1 MRLLGGFCLAW
12 GETPFPPIASQPARS
27 LFAYLITHRDRP
39 HTRALLAGTFW
50 PDLPDSQ
57 ARRRL
62 SQALWQIGRVLQ
74 SLPGPTSYL
83 LADAETVQ
91 FNATSAYWLD
101 VEAFEKS
108 ADQEAVVLYRG
119 EFLAGFYD
127 DWMVVERERLR
138 ERHLAVLGRL
148 LALCKREGD
157 YKEALGYA
165 HRLVADNP
173 LDEEG
178 HREVMRLCFLL
189 GRRGEAAQQYECCR
203 AILAEELGI
212 EPAAATTALHRE
224 IAAQGA
230 AAETPYLPQGA
241 GARPTSVLEGAG
253 LPPLVGRAAERAA
266 LVGWLEQAG
275 RGQGGLALL
284 EGEAGIGKTRLLE
297 EVARDARWRGVQVLW
312 GHAGEV
318 ADAPPYG
325 PLREVLHAGVSPLR
339 AGQLAQLVSA
349 TTLRDAALLLPEL
362 VAATGPPATARPT
375 SAFDQPQLLQAL
387 SRIVL
392 ALGQLAPHLLIL
404 EDLHWAGEDTFS
416 ALEHLAAHLPSG
428 RVLVIGSYRSGEA
441 RARPPVWD
449 ALQALDRAGLCQRL
463 ELAPLSLA
471 EAGELVSY
479 ALGLAHAA
487 PFFADRLH
495 RETAGN
501 PLFILETLRSLH
513 DERVLYRDRN
523 GAWST
528 PWDETTVDYAELPL
542 PAGVRQVITRRLA
555 RLGPAERA
563 ALNAAAVLGAE
574 FDLALLL
581 ATSDLERGACVAAA
595 GELARRGLLEER
607 PAVYRFSHNQVRRVA
622 YTGLAVPD
630 RQALHQRAGE
640 ALETQHPQGVAALAH
655 HFAEAGVAAKAM
667 RYHTRAGEEARA
679 VYAGAEAIRH
689 YDQAL
694 AAWARLQPSDWAP
707 GIGLQL
713 VRGEVCQETG
723 RFVEADG
730 AFRTAHDLAV
740 QAGDSLAQA
749 ASLNG
754 LSYLSFE
761 RGEYHPAAEI
771 ARQAFALSQTAGAVQ
786 QRAAA
791 AQQMAAAL
799 LNQANAL
806 RNLGNLHEAVELYQ
820 QAAAHFERLGDRRR
834 VADCLC
840 RMGAACAHQGRYV
853 EAQAAIEQSLV
864 LRRQLDDRVGISYSL
879 TNLTVLCNCL
889 GDFDRALAA
898 AQEAYAVAS
907 AIGDPSGQDAALHNA
922 GLVILEQGDVAQ
934 AMSML
939 EQALA
944 IGRRIGDG
952 DMVTIALMHLG
963 RAHAGLGDLS
973 RAQALLE
980 QSLAE
985 MIRGGYGQFGAEPYA
1000 HLAGVLG
1007 GMGRWA
1013 DAQAAAANSL
1023 DAAQVVADP
1032 WVLGLAH
1039 RVVAEI
1045 TAQSGGG
1052 TDLVRRHFAE
1062 SLRLLREIGARAELA
1077 RTLAACGLH
1086 LLDTAEAGAHPVE
1099 TGSSRPDP
1107 AVLSPGSATRD
1118 PTTAGLAA
1126 SHLAATYLDEA
1137 RALFERAGMAGD
1149 LARLDQALAA
1159 RAADGRVTARLP
1171 RAGAPTGRPL
1181 REDEWVEVTW
1191 TVDAAAD
1198 AAIAGKARRRQHRL
1212 LRLLREAGEQ
1222 GAAPTVDD
1230 LAAAL
1235 GVSRATIKR
1244 DLAGL
1249 RDAGQGART
1258 RGQRGGRNA
1267 TTLRSS

>member
-1 MRLLGGFCLAW
+1 MRLLGGFGLSW
-12 GETPFPPIASQPARS
+12 GEMPLPPIASQSARS

-39 HTRALLAGTFW
+39 HTRALLAGIFW
-50 PDLPDSQ
+50 PDLPDYQ

-101 VEAFEKS
+101 VEEFEKS

-119 EFLAGFYD
+119 DFLAGFYD

-138 ERHLAVLGRL
+138 EQYLAVLGRL
-148 LALCKREGD
+148 LALCKREGA
-157 YKEALGYA
+157 YEEALGYA
-165 HRLVADNP
+165 HRLVAENP
-173 LDEEG
+173 LGEEG

-224 IAAQGA
+224 IAVQGA
-230 AAETPYLPQGA
+230 AAETPYLPQDA
-241 GARPTSVLEGAG
+241 TQAPASLLEGAG
-253 LPPLVGRAAERAA
+253 PPPLVGRAAERAA

-275 RGQGGLALL
+275 RGHGGLALL

-312 GHAGEV
+312 GHAGEL
-318 ADAPPYG
+318 AGASPYG
-325 PLREVLHAGVSPLR
+325 PLREALRAALSPLR
-339 AGQLAQLVSA
+339 VGQLAQMVSA
-349 TTLRDAALLLPEL
+349 TVLRDAALLLPEL
-362 VAATGPPATARPT
+362 AAVAGPPAAAP
-375 SAFDQPQLLQAL
+375 SAPALDQSQLLQAL
-387 SRIVL
+387 SHIVL

-404 EDLHWAGEDTFS
+404 EDLHWADEDTFS
-416 ALEHLAAHLPSG
+416 ALKHLAEHLPSG

-441 RARPPVWD
+441 RARPPVWG
-449 ALQALDRAGLCQRL
+449 ALQALDRAGLGQRI
-463 ELAPLSLA
+463 ELAPLSLSDTR
-471 EAGELVSY
+471 ELVRR

-487 PFFADRLH
+487 PFFAGRLH
-495 RETAGN
+495 QETAGN

-513 DERVLYRDRN
+513 DERVLYRDRT

-528 PWDETTVDYAELPL
+528 PWDETTVDYVELPL
-542 PAGVRQVITRRLA
+542 PAGVRQVIARRLA
-555 RLGPAERA
+555 RLAPAERA

-581 ATSDLERGACVAAA
+581 ATSDFHRGACVAAA
-595 GELARRGLLEER
+595 SELVRRGLLEER
-607 PAVYRFSHNQVRRVA
+607 PAAYRFSHDQVRRVA
-622 YTGLAVPD
+622 YAGLAEPD
-630 RQALHQRAGE
+630 RQALHRRAGE
-640 ALETQHPQGVAALAH
+640 ALEAQCPQGVAALAF
-655 HFAEAGVAAKAM
+655 HFAQAGEAAKALH
-667 RYHTRAGEEARA
+667 YHTGAGEEARA

-689 YDQAL
+689 YEQAL
-694 AAWARLQPSDWAP
+694 AAWARLQSRDWAP
-707 GIGLQL
+707 GIGLHL
-713 VRGEVCQETG
+713 ARGEVCQETG
-723 RFVEADG
+723 RFAEAEG
-730 AFRTAHDLAV
+730 AFRAAHDLAV

-749 ASLNG
+749 AALNG
-754 LSYLSFE
+754 LSYLCFE
-761 RGEYHPAAEI
+761 RGEYRPATEF
-771 ARQAFALSQTAGAVQ
+771 ARSALVLSLASGRVEQL
-786 QRAAA
+786 
-791 AQQMAAAL
+791 AAAL

-820 QAAAHFERLGDRRR
+820 QAAAHFVGLDDRRR
-834 VADCLC
+834 LADCLC
-840 RMGAACAHQGRYV
+840 RMGAACVHQGRYA
-853 EAQAAIEQSLV
+853 EAQAAIERSLV

-879 TNLTVLCNCL
+879 TNLTVLYNCL

-907 AIGDPSGQDAALHNA
+907 AVGDPSGQDAALHNA
-922 GLVILEQGDVAQ
+922 GLVILEQGDLAR
-934 AMSML
+934 AMPML

-963 RAHAGLGDLS
+963 RAHAGLGDLA

-980 QSLAE
+980 QSRDE
-985 MIRGGYGQFGAEPYA
+985 MIRDGYGQFGAEPYA

-1007 GMGRWA
+1007 AMGRWME
-1013 DAQAAAANSL
+1013 AQAAAANSL
-1023 DAAQVVADP
+1023 DAAQAVADP

-1039 RVVAEI
+1039 RVVAEVA
-1045 TAQSGGG
+1045 AQAGGG
-1052 TDLVRRHFAE
+1052 VDLVQQHFAE
-1062 SLRLLREIGARAELA
+1062 SLRLLRAIGARAELA
-1077 RTLAACGLH
+1077 RTLASCGLY
-1086 LLDTAEAGAHPVE
+1086 LLDTAETGAHAAGAGSLHPNDAVP
-1099 TGSSRPDP
+1099 TPDP
-1107 AVLSPGSATRD
+1107 ITGD
-1118 PTTAGLAA
+1118 PPKAGLPAR
-1126 SHLAATYLDEA
+1126 HLAAAYLDEA

-1149 LARLDQALAA
+1149 LARLDRALAV
-1159 RAADGRVTARLP
+1159 RSADCRITLRLP

-1181 REDEWVEVTW
+1181 REDEWVEVAW
-1191 TVDAAAD
+1191 TVAAAED
-1198 AAIAGKARRRQHRL
+1198 AAIAGKAPRRQHRL
-1212 LRLLREAGEQ
+1212 LRLLREAEEQ

-1235 GVSRATIKR
+1235 GASRATIKR

-1249 RDAGQGART
+1249 RGAGQLAAT
-1258 RGQRGGRNA
+1258 RGQRVGRDTSA
-1267 TTLRSS
+1267 LRSG